1 MALCLPLLCSC
12 VLDSAD
18 NSKYNDSNLNRF
30 AESMAESR
38 LTFPMVLIET
48 ALCIE
53 DYEKMSAEEKI
64 RMTYI
69 FENLIK
75 TADNTYSMGDFYGL
89 NVSTDGKSMKDTDAK
104 WTFESTWY
112 SRYYYSSQFSDT
124 RRFELYRYPE
134 DAGYTYF
141 LSCDRNSGIGETI
154 IMIKE
159 TEDDE
164 AYFSW
169 ELTAQGSYRSPEGRF
184 VEFRTAEPVTRKVW
198 RSNGNDD
205 SKVSVNGRFMVTIHN
220 QDREVL
226 DEVHVDLTR
235 DSVNKYYKF

>member
-18 NSKYNDSNLNRF
+18 TSNHNDSNLNRF

-38 LTFPMVLIET
+38 LTFPMVLMET

-53 DYEKMSAEEKI
+53 DYENMSAEDKI
-64 RMTYI
+64 RMTHI

-75 TADNTYSMGDFYGL
+75 TADNAYSMGNFYGL
-89 NVSTDGKSMKDTDAK
+89 NVSTGGTSMKDTDAR

-112 SRYYYSSQFSDT
+112 SDFYYSSQFSGT

-134 DAGYTYF
+134 DAGFTYF
-141 LSCDRNSGIGETI
+141 LSCDKDSEAGETI
-154 IMIKE
+154 IMIRE
-159 TEDDE
+159 TEDAE

-169 ELTAQGSYRSPEGRF
+169 EITVRGSYRSPEGRF
-184 VEFRTAEPVTRKVW
+184 VEFKTAEPVTRKVW
-198 RSNGNDD
+198 RATGNDD
-205 SKVSVNGRFMVTIHN
+205 SKVSVKGRFMVTIHT
-220 QDREVL
+220 QDLEVL
-226 DEVHVDLTR
+226 DEVNIDLTR
-235 DSVNKYYKF
+235 ESANKYYKF